1 MPQSVQIGPVID
13 AKCIIQLFEPFQK
26 LEIMRVKKII
36 AYTLS
41 VLVLLF
47 SVIAI
52 LGIWEIVDIEDL
64 IARMFKSLMV
74 ILAAA
79 AVVVLIFSILDRP
92 ERKEPMGSGD

>member
-1 MPQSVQIGPVID
+1 M
-13 AKCIIQLFEPFQK
+13 K
-26 LEIMRVKKII
+26 VKRII

-47 SVIAI
+47 SVVAI
-52 LGIWEIVDIEDL
+52 LGIWEIVDIEYL

-79 AVVVLIFSILDRP
+79 AVIVLIFSILDRP
-92 ERKEPMGSGD
+92 ERPDRLDRMDRPEPDEG

>member
-1 MPQSVQIGPVID
+1 M
-13 AKCIIQLFEPFQK
+13 K
-26 LEIMRVKKII
+26 VKRII

-47 SVIAI
+47 SLVAI
-52 LGIWEIVDIEDL
+52 LGIWDLIDIEYL

-79 AVVVLIFSILDRP
+79 AVIVLIFSILDRP
-92 ERKEPMGSGD
+92 DRPDRRGPEEG

>member
-1 MPQSVQIGPVID
+1 M
-13 AKCIIQLFEPFQK
+13 K
-26 LEIMRVKKII
+26 VKKII

-41 VLVLLF
+41 LLVLFF
-47 SVIAI
+47 SVVAI
-52 LGIWEIVDIEDL
+52 LGIWDLVDIEFL

-92 ERKEPMGSGD
+92 ERGDHTENDA

>member
-1 MPQSVQIGPVID
+1 M
-13 AKCIIQLFEPFQK
+13 
-26 LEIMRVKKII
+26 KIKRTI

-47 SVIAI
+47 SLIAI
-52 LGIWEIVDIEDL
+52 LGIWDVIDIEYL

-79 AVVVLIFSILDRP
+79 AVIVLIFSILDRP
-92 ERKEPMGSGD
+92 DRPFRNEPEEN

>member
-1 MPQSVQIGPVID
+1 MM
-13 AKCIIQLFEPFQK
+13 K
-26 LEIMRVKKII
+26 VKKTI

-47 SVIAI
+47 SLVAI
-52 LGIWEIVDIEDL
+52 LGIWEVVDIEYL
-64 IARMFKSLMV
+64 LARLFKSLMV

-92 ERKEPMGSGD
+92 ERRDGEEN

>member
-1 MPQSVQIGPVID
+1 M
-13 AKCIIQLFEPFQK
+13 K
-26 LEIMRVKKII
+26 VKKII

-47 SVIAI
+47 SVVAI

-92 ERKEPMGSGD
+92 ERREEPES

>member
-1 MPQSVQIGPVID
+1 M
-13 AKCIIQLFEPFQK
+13 K
-26 LEIMRVKKII
+26 VKKII

-41 VLVLLF
+41 ALVLLF

-79 AVVVLIFSILDRP
+79 AVIVLIFSILDRP
-92 ERKEPMGSGD
+92 ERKEHSEPEG

>member
-1 MPQSVQIGPVID
+1 M
-13 AKCIIQLFEPFQK
+13 K
-26 LEIMRVKKII
+26 VKRII

-47 SVIAI
+47 SIVAI
-52 LGIWEIVDIEDL
+52 LGIWDVIDIEYL
-64 IARMFKSLMV
+64 ISRMFKSLMV

-92 ERKEPMGSGD
+92 ERHERRESEES

>member
-1 MPQSVQIGPVID
+1 MM
-13 AKCIIQLFEPFQK
+13 K
-26 LEIMRVKKII
+26 VKKII

-47 SVIAI
+47 SIIAI
-52 LGIWEIVDIEDL
+52 LGIWEIVDIEYL

-79 AVVVLIFSILDRP
+79 AVIVLIFSILDRP
-92 ERKEPMGSGD
+92 ERREECPL

>member
-1 MPQSVQIGPVID
+1 MKI
-13 AKCIIQLFEPFQK
+13 K
-26 LEIMRVKKII
+26 RII

-47 SVIAI
+47 SIVAI
-52 LGIWEIVDIEDL
+52 LGIWDVIDIEYL
-64 IARMFKSLMV
+64 ISRMFKSLMV

-92 ERKEPMGSGD
+92 ERPERREPGDG